1 MWYSGVGYVF
11 LCSHYGS
18 SSLEWEF
25 DTSMIGGRDGTVIV
39 YPRASLKWWNVVLH
53 WTKRK
58 IIVSLSR
65 LHPFSLRQIVPSDSC
80 AGVKNDF

>member
-1 MWYSGVGYVF
+1 MIWIVLMWYSGVGYVF

-39 YPRASLKWWNVVLH
+39 YPHASLKWVECGLALN
-53 WTKRK
+53 
-58 IIVSLSR
+58 
-65 LHPFSLRQIVPSDSC
+65 
-80 AGVKNDF
+80 